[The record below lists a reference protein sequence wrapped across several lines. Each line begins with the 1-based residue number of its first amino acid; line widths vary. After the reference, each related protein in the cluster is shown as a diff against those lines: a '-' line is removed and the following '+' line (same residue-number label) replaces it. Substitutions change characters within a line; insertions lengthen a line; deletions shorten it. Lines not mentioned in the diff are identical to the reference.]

1 MGRYRAIFRRYPD
14 VVTAEQMREM
24 LGVGTRTAYR
34 LLRENKIQSV
44 RMGRIYP
51 SRRSR
56 SLIFSVITRMKRLEK
71 SVSPR

>member
-1 MGRYRAIFRRYPD
+1 MGRYRAMFRRYPD

-44 RMGRIYP
+44 RMGRIYRIP
-51 SRRSR
+51 KVA
-56 SLIFSVITRMKRLEK
+56 VIDFLCHNKSEK
-71 SVSPR
+71 T

>member
-1 MGRYRAIFRRYPD
+1 MGRYRAMFRRYPD

-44 RMGRIYP
+44 RMGRIYRIP
-51 SRRSR
+51 K
-56 SLIFSVITRMKRLEK
+56 ISVIDFLCHNENEK
-71 SVSPR
+71 T

>member
-1 MGRYRAIFRRYPD
+1 MGRYRAMFRRYPD

-44 RMGRIYP
+44 RMGRIYRIP
-51 SRRSR
+51 KV
-56 SLIFSVITRMKRLEK
+56 SVIDFLC
-71 SVSPR
+71 VNPVQ